1 MNFPWRAWFGLPQV
15 TEVGQAYRDG
25 TPRRYPGKTSLER
38 LTFVALDA
46 ETTGF
51 DTSRDRVLSL
61 AVAPIRTLR
70 LELAGME
77 SWMVYQPTA
86 PLNAAVTVHGIL
98 PSETAAGEPEEQVL
112 AGLLV
117 ALRGA
122 VLVGHHIA
130 FDVAMLNAALE
141 RHHRVRLRNP
151 LLDTAVM
158 AQRTVEAFG
167 VTAYPGQRP
176 PSLDEVC
183 EHLGL
188 PTVERHTAAGD
199 AFTTAEL
206 FLVLCARMQRLRGR
220 PLVVDDLPLE
230 RA

>member
-1 MNFPWRAWFGLPQV
+1 
-15 TEVGQAYRDG
+15 
-25 TPRRYPGKTSLER
+25 
-38 LTFVALDA
+38 
-46 ETTGF
+46 
-51 DTSRDRVLSL
+51 
-61 AVAPIRTLR
+61 
-70 LELAGME
+70 
-77 SWMVYQPTA
+77 
-86 PLNAAVTVHGIL
+86 
-98 PSETAAGEPEEQVL
+98 
-112 AGLLV
+112 
-117 ALRGA
+117 
-122 VLVGHHIA
+122 
-130 FDVAMLNAALE
+130 
-141 RHHRVRLRNP
+141 
-151 LLDTAVM
+151 M

>member
-1 MNFPWRAWFGLPQV
+1 MNLPWRSWLGLPPV
-15 TEVGQAYRDG
+15 SAAGLAYRHA
-25 TPRRYPGKTSLER
+25 TPRRLPGRTPLEEI
-38 LTFVALDA
+38 TWMALDA

-51 DTSRDRVLSL
+51 DTQRDRVLSL
-61 AVAPIRTLR
+61 ALAPIRTLR

-77 SWMVYQPTA
+77 NWLVYQPAA

-98 PSETAAGEPEEQVL
+98 PSETAAGEPEDEVL
-112 AGLLV
+112 AGLLRSV
-117 ALRGA
+117 SGA
-122 VLVGHHIA
+122 VLVGHHIG
-130 FDVAMLNAALE
+130 FDVAMLNAALQ
-141 RHHRVRLRNP
+141 RHHRITLRNP
-151 LLDTAVM
+151 VVDTAILAM
-158 AQRTVEAFG
+158 RAVEAFG
-167 VTAYPGQRP
+167 KTAYPGQQP

-206 FLVLCARMQRLRGR
+206 FLVLCARLQRLRGR
-220 PLVVDDLPLE
+220 PLVLADLPVE